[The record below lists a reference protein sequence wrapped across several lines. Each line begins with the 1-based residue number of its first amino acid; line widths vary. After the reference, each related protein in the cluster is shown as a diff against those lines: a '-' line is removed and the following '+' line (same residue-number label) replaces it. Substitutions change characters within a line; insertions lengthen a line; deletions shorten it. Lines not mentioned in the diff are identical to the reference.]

1 MNKLA
6 FNMADNPCILVKRFD
21 SDLSCC
27 GIVLD
32 SENGIVLTV
41 ASLFTDLLPKIER
54 QPSFSNIGTP
64 HGTSRK
70 GEIAV
75 EVVLRRYNQEK
86 FQTLQGFLV
95 LFWRDVGLQKIAERI
110 FPSSEWKFESLNPV
124 SSELKQPHLTEGN
137 AQQQQNEVFAHQ
149 SALCDFVLIYVKD
162 LEKRL
167 SCKPLATRPN
177 YASPKRGDPVF
188 VVGTP
193 FGCECPVVFVSK
205 GIVSNLAGA
214 NNEVI
219 ITDAQCIPG
228 SEGCTMY
235 LSSS

>member
-1 MNKLA
+1 MHVLA

-41 ASLFTDLLPKIER
+41 ASLFTDLLPKIET
-54 QPSFSNIGTP
+54 QPSFSKHWRVLFQDDFGTP
-64 HGTSRK
+64 RTSRK

-75 EVVLRRYNQEK
+75 KVVLRRYNQEK

-95 LFWRDVGLQKIAERI
+95 LFWRDVGLQKIAEHI

-137 AQQQQNEVFAHQ
+137 AQQKRNEVFAHQ

-162 LEKRL
+162 L
-167 SCKPLATRPN
+167 
-177 YASPKRGDPVF
+177 
-188 VVGTP
+188 
-193 FGCECPVVFVSK
+193 
-205 GIVSNLAGA
+205 
-214 NNEVI
+214 
-219 ITDAQCIPG
+219 
-228 SEGCTMY
+228 
-235 LSSS
+235 